1 MLSLLVLMGSALA
14 GGFGNSHGSEA
25 RQAKTLGDAASDY
38 WEGVRWNDSN
48 KAGKYLPEMTTRLSL
63 TQMLAEPGVHLT
75 DATVIQVEL
84 GTTPKDK
91 GPRPAVAMIRLEIID
106 VAKNRYDTLT
116 YVQHWRAA
124 GSGWQV
130 DEAQSPLGT
139 DRPWVLPQTP

>member
-1 MLSLLVLMGSALA
+1 MISLLVLMGSALA
-14 GGFGNSHGSEA
+14 GGFGNGHGSEA

-48 KAGKYLPEMTTRLSL
+48 KAGKYLPEITTRLSL

-116 YVQHWRAA
+116 YVQHWQAA

-139 DRPWVLPQTP
+139 DRPWVLPQSP